1 MLSYTKTIPL
11 LSLYPLYKITKSNKN
26 LNVVLDMDETLLH
39 TCRKDK
45 FYDHNNSNTNTK
57 PIESET
63 HVIFTRPFL
72 YSFLYLTSKIGNLY
86 LMTKG
91 TKKYAESVIGTL
103 DIDKYFIEKK
113 YREDLTSECKDLKL
127 LLNDTKLSN
136 SILIDDKKSNQ
147 CVNQELYHI
156 PKYNMYVKYDYEL
169 VKLFFYLLYKSCF
182 R

>member
-1 MLSYTKTIPL
+1 MLKSVSIISVLTFYPMYKYTKPKT
-11 LSLYPLYKITKSNKN
+11 

-39 TCRKDK
+39 THRKDK
-45 FYDHNNSNTNTK
+45 YYDCNNSNVIGS
-57 PIESET
+57 PIETEH

-72 YSFLYLTSKIGNLY
+72 HLFLFNVSKFANLY

-91 TKKYAESVIGTL
+91 TKKYADTVLEKLEIQ
-103 DIDKYFIEKK
+103 DYFVNKK
-113 YREDLTSECKDLKL
+113 YREDLKHECKDMSLIIERNNL
-127 LLNDTKLSN
+127 TK

-169 VKLFFYLLYKSCF
+169 VKLFFYLLYKS
-182 R
+182 